1 MIRPKNRGLKAR
13 ARKLLEGQ
21 YGFLVLIT
29 FILMMAQ
36 YFLNAVIDYA
46 FPSTSTTGSF
56 LYFACSLLSNILYVI
71 LLAGAY
77 KVYLNRMRG
86 LPIQQHELFFA
97 FSNQPEQVA
106 IYALVRFVISFG
118 FTKTLDWFINEVFS
132 GSPSF
137 PILIDVLIFLLITA
151 IVIWLHLSF
160 SLTLYLYCDEPWRKA
175 PELIKESNQLM
186 NGNRGRLLLLNL
198 SFVGIS
204 ILGVLSLGIGML
216 FIEPYLNMTLVLF
229 YEDLTGA
236 GTGSRQESE
245 SASSENANTF

>member
-1 MIRPKNRGLKAR
+1 MRKSKTCELKAR
-13 ARKLLEGQ
+13 ARVLLEGQ
-21 YGFLVLIT
+21 YRLLVLIT

-36 YFLNAVIDYA
+36 YVLDAVINFA
-46 FPSTSTTGSF
+46 FPTSSATSSI
-56 LYFACSLLSNILYVI
+56 LYFACSLLSNILYVL

-77 KVYLNRMRG
+77 KIYLNRMRG
-86 LPIQQHELFFA
+86 LPIEQPELFFA

-118 FTKTLDWFINEVFS
+118 FTETLDWFINEVFS
-132 GSPSF
+132 GNPSF
-137 PILIDVLIFLLITA
+137 PILIDVLILLIITV

-160 SLTLYLYCDEPWRKA
+160 SMTLYLYCDSPWKKA
-175 PELIKESNQLM
+175 PDLLRESNQLM